1 VIDAIIEDLI
11 LGESESI
18 RTVRRLIKKI
28 APRREPVLIQ
38 GPTGSG
44 KELVAQAL
52 HAASGRLGRFVPFNV
67 CAIPETMFEDSLF
80 GHVRGAFT
88 GAAGDSQ
95 GYLLEADKG
104 TAFFDEVSGLSL
116 AMQVKLLRAIETGEF
131 RPVGARGDKRS
142 NFRVVAALNE
152 PLDEM
157 LDRGRFRHDLAHRLG
172 TFVIDVPALE
182 ARVDD
187 IPVLARH
194 FAERA
199 EHDRAP
205 RPVLTPCALRALEQH
220 TWPGNVR
227 ELRNVV
233 FSTIAL
239 SDTST
244 ITGEMIVQTLT
255 RTRIGRSPDDR
266 AGFQKKELLKTL
278 EACSWNTAEVAERL
292 GVDRA
297 TVYRRM
303 TAFGVPTLSRNVPT
317 RNAKID
323 AGESFE
329 SELVG

>member
-1 VIDAIIEDLI
+1 VTQAIIDDLI
-11 LGESESI
+11 LGESEAI
-18 RTVRRLIKKI
+18 RAVRVLIRKI

-52 HAASGRLGRFVPFNV
+52 HAASGRPGRFVPFNV

-116 AMQVKLLRAIETGEF
+116 PMQVKLLRAIETGEF

-142 NFRVVAALNE
+142 SFRVVAALNE

-157 LDRGRFRHDLAHRLG
+157 LDTGRFRHDLAHRLG
-172 TFVIDVPALE
+172 TFVIDVPPLE
-182 ARVDD
+182 TRMDD
-187 IPVLARH
+187 VPFLARH

-199 EHDRAP
+199 EHDHAP
-205 RPVLTPCALRALEQH
+205 RPVLTPCALRALQQH
-220 TWPGNVR
+220 DWPGNVR

-239 SDTST
+239 AETST
-244 ITGEMIVQTLT
+244 ITGEMIVRTLT
-255 RTRIGRSPDDR
+255 RTVLGRSQEGRP
-266 AGFQKKELLKTL
+266 GFQRKELIKLL
-278 EACSWNTAEVAERL
+278 EACSWNTAEVARRL

-303 TAFGVPTLSRNVPT
+303 TALGVPTLSRNVPSRT
-317 RNAKID
+317 SKENATE
-323 AGESFE
+323 AYG
-329 SELVG
+329 SELVI